1 MVIGEDK
8 TVVSLSLYTSSQ
20 NTFIVQFLLSYK
32 VANVLIY
39 VHHS

>member
-20 NTFIVQFLLSYK
+20 NTFIV
-32 VANVLIY
+32 
-39 VHHS
+39 